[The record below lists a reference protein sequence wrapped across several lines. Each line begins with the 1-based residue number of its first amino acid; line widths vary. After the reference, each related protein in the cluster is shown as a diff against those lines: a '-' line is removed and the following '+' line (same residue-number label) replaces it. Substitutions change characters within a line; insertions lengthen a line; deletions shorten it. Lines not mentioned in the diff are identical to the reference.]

1 MRKKE
6 TGHSYSVAQI
16 EFYGNTV
23 VTVDGCKE
31 ILEYEPETVKLNVG
45 RYNVR
50 FTGKDLTLKN
60 LTDKQI
66 TVEGCFYNL
75 EFEC

>member
-6 TGHSYSVAQI
+6 TPAYTGAQI
-16 EFYGNTV
+16 EFYGNSV

-45 RYNVR
+45 RYNIR
-50 FTGKDLTLKN
+50 FVGKNLTLKN
-60 LTDKQI
+60 LTDKTI

-75 EFEC
+75 EFNC